1 MPSVFIKNLSAAT
14 RHTIKMRAR
23 ATGHS
28 TETEIRLILD
38 DIALSQHKVKLGSML
53 SAIGQQSGGMDW
65 DNLRDNSTEAAV
77 SFE

>member
-1 MPSVFIKNLSAAT
+1 MPSKC
-14 RHTIKMRAR
+14 AR
-23 ATGHS
+23 AACHS

-38 DIALSQHKVKLGSML
+38 NIALSQRKVKLGSML
-53 SAIGQQSGGMDW
+53 SAIGQESGGMDW

>member
-1 MPSVFIKNLSAAT
+1 MLSVFIKNLSEAT
-14 RHTIKMRAR
+14 HHAIKMRAR
-23 ATGHS
+23 AASHS

-38 DIALSQHKVKLGSML
+38 NIARSQHKVKLGSML
-53 SAIGQQSGGMDW
+53 AAIGQESGGMDW

>member
-1 MPSVFIKNLSAAT
+1 MPSKC
-14 RHTIKMRAR
+14 AR
-23 ATGHS
+23 AASHS

-38 DIALSQHKVKLGSML
+38 NIALSQHKVKLGSML
-53 SAIGQQSGGMDW
+53 SAIDQESGGMDW

>member
-14 RHTIKMRAR
+14 RHAIKMCAR
-23 ATGHS
+23 AAGHS
-28 TETEIRLILD
+28 TKTEIRLILD

-53 SAIGQQSGGMDW
+53 SAIGQESGGMDW

>member
-1 MPSVFIKNLSAAT
+1 MPSKC
-14 RHTIKMRAR
+14 AR
-23 ATGHS
+23 AASHS

-38 DIALSQHKVKLGSML
+38 NIALSQHKVKLGSML
-53 SAIGQQSGGMDW
+53 SVIGQESGGMDW